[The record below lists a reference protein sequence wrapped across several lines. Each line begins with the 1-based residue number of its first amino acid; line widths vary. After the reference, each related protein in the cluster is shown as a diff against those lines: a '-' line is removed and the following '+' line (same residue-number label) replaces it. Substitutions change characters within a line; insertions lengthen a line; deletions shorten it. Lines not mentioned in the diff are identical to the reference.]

1 MNPKIDIT
9 EVELHTER
17 LLLRPWSQGDL
28 EDFYAYASVE
38 GVGSMAGWQTHQNI
52 KETECVLKMFMEG
65 KHTFAIVK
73 DENVIGSVGVEP
85 YDEMEFPEFSNE
97 RVRELGF
104 VLAKEYWGQGLMKEA
119 VDEVQRWLFEE
130 IHLDRILCGHF
141 LWNHQSQR
149 VQEKCGFTP
158 YRTIQFETQFNT
170 TEETLVSIIAKEQWQ
185 SRCLTQIDKSSL

>member
-9 EVELHTER
+9 GVELHTER

-38 GVGSMAGWQTHQNI
+38 GVGSMAGWQPHQNI
-52 KETECVLKMFMEG
+52 KETEQVLKMFLEG
-65 KHTFAIVK
+65 KRTFAIVK

-158 YRTIQFETQFNT
+158 YRTIQFETRCNT
-170 TEETLVSIIAKEQWQ
+170 KEETLVSFLAKEQWE
-185 SRCLTQIDKSSL
+185 SLVSNNCEING

>member
-1 MNPKIDIT
+1 
-9 EVELHTER
+9 
-17 LLLRPWSQGDL
+17 
-28 EDFYAYASVE
+28 
-38 GVGSMAGWQTHQNI
+38 
-52 KETECVLKMFMEG
+52 MFMEG

-85 YDEMEFPEFSNE
+85 YDEMKFPEFSNE

-170 TEETLVSIIAKEQWQ
+170 TEETLVSIIAQEQWQ